1 MTDADDALFISVK
14 CLLKEAKLCIEQ
26 GDTKTALLALSG
38 IECYVEKIEDE
49 FRTLCLSL
57 EHLGY

>member
-1 MTDADDALFISVK
+1 MTDADEARFESVR
-14 CLLKEAKLCIEQ
+14 CLLKKARLCIQE
-26 GDTKTALLALSG
+26 GDKLKADLALSG